1 MKTPLTLLL
10 IDDHPLLRR
19 GLAEL
24 LNACDDF
31 QVIGTAANGL
41 AGIELAR
48 ELCPAMILLDLH
60 MPGMGGLA
68 ALSELKRVQ
77 PDSLIIV
84 LTASDAQDDLLAA
97 LRGGA
102 DGYVL
107 KDSEPE
113 QLLDYL
119 QGCSA
124 GQVQIDTRL
133 TGLLANSLRGE
144 SGSALRGV
152 PVDAEL
158 TERERQTLALIAEGL
173 NNKLIARQLGISDGT
188 VKIHVKH
195 LLSKLNLHSRLELSA
210 WAHRGGFVRQLGE
223 QTGGGQ

>member
-1 MKTPLTLLL
+1 MS
-10 IDDHPLLRR
+10 
-19 GLAEL
+19 GLA
-24 LNACDDF
+24 F
-31 QVIGTAANGL
+31 
-41 AGIELAR
+41 
-48 ELCPAMILLDLH
+48 
-60 MPGMGGLA
+60 
-68 ALSELKRVQ
+68 
-77 PDSLIIV
+77 
-84 LTASDAQDDLLAA
+84 AQAPTPTLPLRFLLAA

-113 QLLDYL
+113 QLLEYL

-124 GQVQIDTRL
+124 GQVQVDTRL

>member
-1 MKTPLTLLL
+1 
-10 IDDHPLLRR
+10 
-19 GLAEL
+19 
-24 LNACDDF
+24 
-31 QVIGTAANGL
+31 
-41 AGIELAR
+41 
-48 ELCPAMILLDLH
+48 MILLDLH

-77 PDSLIIV
+77 PSSLIIV

-107 KDSEPE
+107 GDSEPE
-113 QLLDYL
+113 QLLEYL

-124 GQVQIDTRL
+124 GQVQVDTRL

-152 PVDAEL
+152 PVDA
-158 TERERQTLALIAEGL
+158 RADRAASG
-173 NNKLIARQLGISDGT
+173 RPW
-188 VKIHVKH
+188 
-195 LLSKLNLHSRLELSA
+195 R
-210 WAHRGGFVRQLGE
+210 
-223 QTGGGQ
+223 